1 MHGALLDPRVPALKV
16 EEKWGQFIRTKDPVK
31 RRWIAHN
38 MDAQY
43 RYMNESANAGLFHSR
58 FRGSKGILGGPQR
71 LDEGQPIVA
80 GDIATFTQQSLA
92 MVEMVF
98 ERIVID
104 ELVTVGSMSGP
115 TAFVHNVAFK
125 QADAGNFYDAGADFN
140 SGLDPDYSD
149 CPANTSQACGEAN
162 GVDFALTSTLIT
174 ADCKRLQANF
184 CVPAEQDLQSQYGM
198 SLGDRLRS
206 FMALQMQREI
216 QGEVLAQLIAG
227 AGSTV
232 TWTADAPAGSI
243 YLQLDPKIWQA
254 TLYDAI
260 AQADNEIFK
269 STDGY
274 RRANWIA
281 GDPDGLLYLQQL
293 KQFAIES
300 RDNVPRAQAGEGG
313 VDEYANFQGVANGLY
328 KLYKFPFMPA
338 NTLILGVKSDAPQEQ
353 AFMHAVY
360 VPITDLG
367 TFRDPG
373 TAQVTVGA
381 QTRYANAMLRPG
393 LFATVSITPPAP

>member
-16 EEKWGQFIRTKDPVK
+16 EEKWGQFIRTKNPVK

-43 RYMNESANAGLFHSR
+43 RFMQESANAGLFHNR
-58 FRGSKGILGGPQR
+58 FRGSHGILGGPQS
-71 LDEGQPIVA
+71 LTENTTTSA
-80 GDIATFTQQSLA
+80 DIAVFTQQSLA

-115 TAFVHNVAFK
+115 TAFVHNVGFQ
-125 QADAGNFYDAGADFN
+125 QADAGNFYDAGSDFN

-149 CPANTSQACGEAN
+149 CPSECNAAK
-162 GVDFALTSTLIT
+162 GVDFSLTSTLIT
-174 ADCKRLQANF
+174 ADCKRLKADF
-184 CVPAEQDLQSQYGM
+184 CIPAEQDLQSQYGM

-216 QGEVLAQLIAG
+216 QGEILAQLIAG

-232 TWTADAPAGSI
+232 TWTADAPANSV

-300 RDNVPRAQAGEGG
+300 RDNVPRGQAGEVGD
-313 VDEYANFQGVANGLY
+313 DEYANFMGVANGLY

-373 TAQVTVGA
+373 KAQVPVGA
-381 QTRYANAMLRPG
+381 QTRYANALLRPG